1 MNRVSF
7 NDEENFTRTLEL
19 SVRYSSPILIE
30 NVQEELDPLVD
41 PILEKNYIIKA
52 GRKYVRVGTDLCE
65 FNEKTF

>member
-1 MNRVSF
+1 LNRVSF